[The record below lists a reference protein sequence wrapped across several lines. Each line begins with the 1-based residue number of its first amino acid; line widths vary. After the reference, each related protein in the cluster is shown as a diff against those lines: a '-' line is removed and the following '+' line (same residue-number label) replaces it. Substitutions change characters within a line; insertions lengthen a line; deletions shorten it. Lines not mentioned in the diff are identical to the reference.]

1 MNMKKTL
8 IALAVAASAVVSG
21 SAMAWTANSTGGT
34 SVDLGGTL
42 TPVEKITPWEIQI
55 GAAVTNL
62 DANIQK
68 NQSIVDVAVN
78 KAIPVLG
85 IRTVEAKAFP
95 AQAGINPVINYNGA
109 VNFDGMKNGVAK
121 LTLSVQNGTTGTKIG
136 TLSADILT
144 GAGVARSDVV
154 GGDAYSAYSD
164 GNNTF
169 QGGIGS
175 SGQVVNSLGKL
186 RTLLN
191 SINPEFTANFVQLD
205 KPDVGVWRAPSFADG
220 VGKKG
225 SYSAFYGSGI
235 ESGKKIQIK
244 LDAPAAADAIAWKAS
259 LPVTVSYQ

>member
-1 MNMKKTL
+1 MKKTL

-21 SAMAWTANSTGGT
+21 SAMAWTANGTGDN
-34 SVDLGGTL
+34 VELGGTL

-62 DANIQK
+62 DAAIQK
-68 NQSIVDVAVN
+68 NQSVVDVAVN

-95 AQAGINPVINYNGA
+95 AQAGVNPVINYNGA
-109 VNFDGMKNGVAK
+109 VNFNGMKNGVAK

-144 GAGVARSDVV
+144 GAGVARSDAV
-154 GGDAYSAYSD
+154 GGDAFSAYSN
-164 GNNTF
+164 GNNSF

-175 SGQVVNSLGKL
+175 SSGEVVSSLGKL

-205 KPDVGVWRAPSFADG
+205 KTDVGTWRAPSFADG
-220 VGKKG
+220 VAKKG

-244 LDAPAAADAIAWKAS
+244 LDAPAAADAIVWKAS

>member
-1 MNMKKTL
+1 MKKTL

-21 SAMAWTANSTGGT
+21 SAMAWTANGTGDN
-34 SVDLGGTL
+34 VELGGTL

-62 DANIQK
+62 DAAIQK
-68 NQSIVDVAVN
+68 NQSVVDVAVN

-95 AQAGINPVINYNGA
+95 AQAGVNPVINYNGA
-109 VNFDGMKNGVAK
+109 VNFNGMKNGVAK

-144 GAGVARSDVV
+144 GAGVARSDAV
-154 GGDAYSAYSD
+154 GGDAFSAYSN
-164 GNNTF
+164 GNNSF

-175 SGQVVNSLGKL
+175 SSGEVVSSLGKL

-205 KPDVGVWRAPSFADG
+205 KTDVGTWRAPSFADG
-220 VGKKG
+220 AAKKG

-244 LDAPAAADAIAWKAS
+244 LDAPAAADAIVWKAS

>member
-1 MNMKKTL
+1 MKKTL

-34 SVDLGGTL
+34 NVELGGTL

-62 DANIQK
+62 DAAIQK
-68 NQSIVDVAVN
+68 NQSVVDVAVN

-95 AQAGINPVINYNGA
+95 AQAGINPVIDYNGS
-109 VNFDGMKNGVAK
+109 VNFNGMKNGVAK

-144 GAGVARSDVV
+144 GAGVARSDAV
-154 GGDAYSAYSD
+154 GGDAFSAYSN

-175 SGQVVNSLGKL
+175 SEGQVVSSLGKL

-205 KPDVGVWRAPSFADG
+205 KPDVGTWRAPSFADG
-220 VGKKG
+220 VDKKG

-235 ESGKKIQIK
+235 ESGKKIQIR